1 MATATAET
9 KSPFTFSPLRVSTM
23 VITAH
28 FGTSLNLAQLLEDV
42 RHVLIPI
49 WYPGEGILKFEH
61 GKEVIGESH
70 RDVLTNR
77 RITAKAFFNQST
89 LVIRRRLV
97 EPSLGSTTATTVAP
111 AKWKEVNIKLFANG
125 GIQMTGIS
133 SDKFARNTLEWFIT
147 ECKRLPRSP
156 FHSTPSIEK
165 FSIQLVNSDFSVGAP
180 LWRDR
185 IHNVFIKDYK
195 LYSLFESTI
204 YQGVNTKY
212 YYNKKGDTKR
222 PGQCCCK
229 KACRGQGNGDGDGE
243 CKRITLA
250 IFQTGNIIITGARDM
265 EQIEEAHRFLID
277 VLNKNATY
285 FVRKAPTPVA
295 AIASK

>member
-1 MATATAET
+1 MTTLS
-9 KSPFTFSPLRVSTM
+9 SPFKYTPLRVSTM
-23 VITAH
+23 VITAN
-28 FGTSLNLAQLLEDV
+28 LNTTILLDQLLADLNTI
-42 RHVLIPI
+42 LIPI

-61 GKEVIGESH
+61 KKEVIGESH

-77 RITAKAFFNQST
+77 RITAKSFFNQST
-89 LVIRRRLV
+89 LVVRRRQ
-97 EPSLGSTTATTVAP
+97 AT
-111 AKWKEVNIKLFANG
+111 KWKEVNIKLFANG
-125 GIQMTGIS
+125 GIQMTGIATS
-133 SDKFARNTLEWFIT
+133 EFAQETLEWFIN
-147 ECKRLPRSP
+147 ECKKLPRSP
-156 FHSTPSIEK
+156 FAGEPSIQK
-165 FSIQLVNSDFSVGAP
+165 FAIQLVNSDFSVGVP

-185 IHNVFIKDYK
+185 IHNIFIKEYK

-212 YYNKKGDTKR
+212 YYNKKGDTSK

-265 EQIEEAHRFLID
+265 IQINEAYDFLIK
-277 VLNKNATY
+277 VLEKNASQV
-285 FVRKAPTPVA
+285 VRKVA
-295 AIASK
+295 APPPA